1 MSKMGKSSSKETAF
15 RLIRS
20 LQKRIS
26 ENHFSTYWP
35 DFSPYPFACFDETSV
50 YLCNHPHPPKNFTEE
65 EGIFIGPRD
74 HRFYGNT
81 SIELEEVP
89 TAIFD
94 LAFIPEDIEYAKLYS
109 LMVHE
114 MYHSYQNA
122 VGYQRGSNELLYIK
136 YPQTENHI
144 AIRLL
149 ERRTLLKAIF
159 SETPEDK
166 QFLVNQFFSLRE
178 ERRKRIGKYV
188 DFELG
193 LESVEGLAV
202 YVESKAYADDTGY
215 PEKFIRSLFCKDLI
229 EPKGTVY
236 DLRRSCYSSGLAI
249 AYLLDDLFP
258 GWKKDYMASKDFLYD
273 DFLNK
278 WKGNFNRNFPSIDQD
293 TEWLASQ
300 VLKKE
305 FEKRD
310 EEFKQ
315 FYKSDGYLIS
325 IKGHFHIYRF
335 DPMNLLPKENQLLHK
350 HFLQCKINDETFVL
364 NEKCITT
371 LTGETLECSELQFF
385 SNNYPKQHG
394 NQIEINGFGIVE
406 GVLRKM
412 ENTYEIILSN
422 KSR

>member
-1 MSKMGKSSSKETAF
+1 
-15 RLIRS
+15 
-20 LQKRIS
+20 
-26 ENHFSTYWP
+26 
-35 DFSPYPFACFDETSV
+35 
-50 YLCNHPHPPKNFTEE
+50 
-65 EGIFIGPRD
+65 
-74 HRFYGNT
+74 
-81 SIELEEVP
+81 
-89 TAIFD
+89 
-94 LAFIPEDIEYAKLYS
+94 
-109 LMVHE
+109 
-114 MYHSYQNA
+114 
-122 VGYQRGSNELLYIK
+122 
-136 YPQTENHI
+136 
-144 AIRLL
+144 
-149 ERRTLLKAIF
+149 
-159 SETPEDK
+159 
-166 QFLVNQFFSLRE
+166 
-178 ERRKRIGKYV
+178 
-188 DFELG
+188 
-193 LESVEGLAV
+193 
-202 YVESKAYADDTGY
+202 
-215 PEKFIRSLFCKDLI
+215 
-229 EPKGTVY
+229 
-236 DLRRSCYSSGLAI
+236 
-249 AYLLDDLFP
+249 
-258 GWKKDYMASKDFLYD
+258 
-273 DFLNK
+273 
-278 WKGNFNRNFPSIDQD
+278 QD

-412 ENTYEIILSN
+412 ENTYEILLSN